1 MFSNSQRSFNVTIIY
16 NKSNH
21 FGLEH
26 DAELLKRSLS
36 GYATVRFADPLEHPV
51 AQDINIHLEVPIYSY
66 VPWAT
71 YNILVMNPEYYINES
86 YDPYMKSFDLVITKE
101 DLKIRDAHTLPH
113 TLPHILPHILPW
125 TMLEFPKTR
134 VSSVKEFLY
143 LLGGSKNKRSMAK
156 RIISSWKE
164 SYPILHVYSI
174 ESLDVEVPSNVKLY
188 VEDLSKEKRQELLQT
203 YQGHICCSD
212 SEGFGFTA
220 AEADYVNAFTV
231 LNTLPVYLQDY
242 SSSKNVAWL
251 TTATANTSTTSKYG
265 SFVKDDIILTGE
277 LDSIIEKFQNFEP
290 TLTNSSSNKLRDY
303 KYNLLKILD
312 TLKQKTTQK
321 HLPPILD
328 RRDCPQISVVTLV
341 YNRRRFFDLAKHN
354 MILSDYPKDKIQW
367 VIVDDSDDINEQC
380 SDKINQAQEQF
391 TGMDVRYVPL
401 LKKTSV
407 SQKRNIGVENCS
419 NDIVLFMDDDDH
431 YPETSFRRRV
441 AWLTKHQS
449 KPKAVVCTTI
459 ACYDLIKGV
468 SAVNVPPMNLPLGQR
483 ISEATLTFYKSW
495 YQSQKLESNIQ
506 VGEGETLI
514 RGREHEVLE
523 LPPQQIIVA
532 FSHNKNTSSRR
543 IPAAE
548 NVEPS
553 CFFGFPKEYLVFIHS
568 LAGVKIV

>member
-1 MFSNSQRSFNVTIIY
+1 MFSNSQRLFSVTIIY

-51 AQDINIHLEVPIYSY
+51 AQDINIHLEIPIYTH

-71 YNILVMNPEYYINES
+71 YNIFVMNPEYYTNAS
-86 YDPYMKSFDLVITKE
+86 YDPYMKQFDLVITKE
-101 DLKIRDAHTLPH
+101 DLKIKGA
-113 TLPHILPHILPW
+113 HILHWATLGF
-125 TMLEFPKTR
+125 TKTK
-134 VSSVKEFLY
+134 VTPVKEFLY

-164 SYPILHVYSI
+164 SYPTLHVYST
-174 ESLDVEVPSNVKLY
+174 ESLELESTNNVKLY
-188 VEDLSKEKRQELLQT
+188 VEDLTKEKRQTLQQT
-203 YQGHICCSD
+203 YQGHVCCSD

-220 AEADYVNAFTV
+220 AEANYVNAFTI

-242 SSSKNVAWL
+242 SSSTNIAWL
-251 TTATANTSTTSKYG
+251 TTPTSNTSSTCTYG
-265 SFVKDDIILTGE
+265 SFVNNTEIKSEE
-277 LDSIIEKFQNFEP
+277 LDSAIAKFESFEP
-290 TLTNSSSNKLRDY
+290 SISKNDDTLRDY
-303 KYNLLKILD
+303 KYNILKIFD
-312 TLKQKTTQK
+312 TLKEKTKQK
-321 HLPPILD
+321 HLPPLLD
-328 RRDCPQISVVTLV
+328 RRDCIPISIVTLV

-354 MILSDYPKDKIQW
+354 MLLCDYPKDKIQW
-367 VIVDDSDDINEQC
+367 VIVDDSDDVNEQC
-380 SDKINQAQEQF
+380 SDKIIQTQEQF
-391 TGMDVRYVPL
+391 TDMDIRYVPL
-401 LKKTSV
+401 LKKTPV

-419 NDIVLFMDDDDH
+419 NDVVLFMDDDDH

-441 AWLTKHQS
+441 AWLTKHHS

-468 SAVNVPPMNLPLGQR
+468 SAVNVPPMDIPLGQR

-523 LPPQQIIVA
+523 IPPQQIIVA

-543 IPAAE
+543 IPSAE

-553 CFFGFPKEYLVFIHS
+553 CFFGFPKEYLVFVHS